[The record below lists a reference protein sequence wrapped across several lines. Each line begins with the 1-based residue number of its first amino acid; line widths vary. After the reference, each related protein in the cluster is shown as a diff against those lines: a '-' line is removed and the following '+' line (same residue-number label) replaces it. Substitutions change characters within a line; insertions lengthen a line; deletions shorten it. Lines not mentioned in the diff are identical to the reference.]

1 MDALGERCSMSVEL
15 LTKTAN
21 DLRIDIVRMIGE
33 AGSGHPGGSLSCA
46 DIMTALYFGGVLQ
59 HNPENPDAP
68 RDRFVLAKGHA
79 APALYAT
86 LAHAGYFPREE
97 LMTLRKLG
105 ARLQGHPDSNLVP
118 GVEVSTGSLGQGLS
132 IASGLAA
139 GLRLEGD
146 SHTVFALLG
155 DGECQEGQ
163 VWEAAMFAAH
173 QKLDGLVA
181 IVDRNCLQ
189 IDGNTADVCDPGDL
203 AAKFAA
209 FGWEA
214 AEVDG
219 HDIGALI
226 EVLNA
231 AKSTRAGKPHVIIAR
246 TVKGK
251 GVSFMENEAGWHGK
265 APNAEQLAQALQDL
279 GCDKGS
285 DPLSR
290 HACQCDK
297 GSDPLSHHS
306 ESGAEASF
314 PAPKLQVDTS
324 LPKKATRA
332 AFGVT
337 LAQLADEGIPI
348 VAVEAD
354 LSGSTTTA
362 KFAAAK
368 PEYAKR
374 LFNCGI
380 AEQNM
385 TDVAAGLA
393 LAGNVAFTGSF
404 AVFGTGRA
412 YDQIRNTVCYS
423 NLNVKITPTHAG
435 ISVGPDGGSHQML
448 EDISLMR
455 GLPNMRVLVPADYAT
470 AAAAIRLAACTPGPV
485 YVRMGRESVPCVYAD
500 DIQLALGGSFTLR
513 EGADATVVACGLEVC
528 EALIAVEQLAEQ
540 GISVELIDAYSVK
553 PLDVQAIA
561 ASAAK
566 TGCVVTAEEHS
577 VYGGLGSAVAE
588 ALAGTCPVPVEFV
601 GMHDKFGKS
610 GSYAELSAH
619 FKMDAAAIADAVK
632 RVIARK

>member
-1 MDALGERCSMSVEL
+1 M
-15 LTKTAN
+15 
-21 DLRIDIVRMIGE
+21 
-33 AGSGHPGGSLSCA
+33 
-46 DIMTALYFGGVLQ
+46 
-59 HNPENPDAP
+59 
-68 RDRFVLAKGHA
+68 
-79 APALYAT
+79 
-86 LAHAGYFPREE
+86 
-97 LMTLRKLG
+97 
-105 ARLQGHPDSNLVP
+105 
-118 GVEVSTGSLGQGLS
+118 
-132 IASGLAA
+132 
-139 GLRLEGD
+139 
-146 SHTVFALLG
+146 
-155 DGECQEGQ
+155 
-163 VWEAAMFAAH
+163 
-173 QKLDGLVA
+173 
-181 IVDRNCLQ
+181 
-189 IDGNTADVCDPGDL
+189 
-203 AAKFAA
+203 
-209 FGWEA
+209 
-214 AEVDG
+214 
-219 HDIGALI
+219 
-226 EVLNA
+226 
-231 AKSTRAGKPHVIIAR
+231 
-246 TVKGK
+246 
-251 GVSFMENEAGWHGK
+251 
-265 APNAEQLAQALQDL
+265 
-279 GCDKGS
+279 
-285 DPLSR
+285 
-290 HACQCDK
+290 
-297 GSDPLSHHS
+297 SHHS

-314 PAPKLQVDTS
+314 PAPKLQADTS

-385 TDVAAGLA
+385 TDVAAGLS

-513 EGADATVVACGLEVC
+513 EGADATVVACGLEVR

-566 TGCVVTAEEHS
+566 TGCVVAAEEHS

-610 GSYAELSAH
+610 GGYAELSAH

>member
-1 MDALGERCSMSVEL
+1 MTMEK

-21 DLRIDIVRMIGE
+21 DLRIDIVRMIAE

-46 DIMTALYFGGVLQ
+46 DIMTALYFGGVMEYDAD
-59 HNPENPDAP
+59 NTEAP
-68 RDRFVLAKGHA
+68 RDHFILAKGHA

-86 LAHAGYFPREE
+86 LAHAGFFPREE
-97 LMTLRKLG
+97 LMTLRKWG
-105 ARLQGHPDSNLVP
+105 ARLQGHPDSNLLP

-132 IASGLAA
+132 VASGLAA
-139 GLRLEGD
+139 GLRLEND
-146 SHTVFALLG
+146 NHTVFALMG

-173 QKLDGLVA
+173 QGLDNLVA

-209 FGWEA
+209 FGWETI
-214 AEVDG
+214 EVDG
-219 HDIGALI
+219 HNIEELI
-226 EVLNA
+226 SKLNGVKA
-231 AKSTRAGKPHVIIAR
+231 ARTGKPHAIIAH

-265 APNAEQLAQALQDL
+265 APDADQLAQALEEL
-279 GCDKGS
+279 GYNGEALEFTGNLEFAAHKD
-285 DPLSR
+285 
-290 HACQCDK
+290 
-297 GSDPLSHHS
+297 
-306 ESGAEASF
+306 ESQVA
-314 PAPKLQVDTS
+314 APQAPRFCTDENAG
-324 LPKKATRA
+324 KKATRA
-332 AFGVT
+332 AYGVT
-337 LAQLADEGIPI
+337 LAELADEGLPI
-348 VAVEAD
+348 VAVDAD
-354 LSGSTTTA
+354 LTGSTTTK
-362 KFAAAK
+362 KFAAAN

-393 LAGNVAFTGSF
+393 LAGNIAFTGSF

-423 NLNVKITPTHAG
+423 NLNVKIAPTHAG

-455 GLPNMRVLVPADYAT
+455 GLPNMRVLVPADYAS
-470 AAAAIRLAACTPGPV
+470 AAAALRLAAATPGPV

-500 DIQLALGGSFTLR
+500 DTQLQLGGSFKLR
-513 EGADATVVACGLEVC
+513 EGADATIVACGLEVR

-540 GISVELIDAYSVK
+540 GISVELIDAYSIK
-553 PLDVQAIA
+553 PLDAAAIV
-561 ASAAK
+561 ASAKK
-566 TGCVVTAEEHS
+566 TGAVVTAEEHS

-588 ALAGTCPVPVEFV
+588 VLATECPVPVEFI

-610 GSYAELSAH
+610 GGYAELSAH

-632 RVIARK
+632 RAIARK